1 MLGARITKHTP
12 PAQVPSKWHVI
23 DAEGQRLGHLAVSVA
38 GMLQGKNKAQ
48 YSRHWLNGDFVVVVN
63 ASKIEVSGNKLSQKM
78 YYRHSGYVGNLRKS
92 NLETE
97 MDKNPRRVIERAVKG
112 MLPRTKLGS
121 RMLGRLHVY
130 DGAEHPHAAQVNTGL
145 GKPKTTPRKSPAE
158 RRKATRARL
167 AAEKARATAVAAAM
181 QEQAAAEAESAAAEE
196 AAVEVEAQV
205 EETVVAAV
213 TEATEAPAEPEA
225 AEEEATAEVVEETPE
240 APAAEEE
247 PTAEVKEQPEAS
259 AEAEEEPP
267 AAVEEEAVAETE
279 EEQPEA
285 SAEPEEAEEAEAETA
300 EDSEKSE
307 DKG

>member
-12 PAQVPSKWHVI
+12 PAQVPSKWHVV

-78 YYRHSGYVGNLRKS
+78 YYRHSGYVGNLRTS

-97 MDKNPRRVIERAVKG
+97 MDKNPGRVIERAVKG
-112 MLPRTKLGS
+112 MLPRNKLGS

-130 DGAEHPHAAQVNTGL
+130 EGEDHPHAAQVNTVL
-145 GKPKTTPRKSPAE
+145 GKPRTAPRKTPAE
-158 RRKATRARL
+158 RRKATRTRI
-167 AAEKARATAVAAAM
+167 AAEKASATAVVAATE
-181 QEQAAAEAESAAAEE
+181 EQVVAKSAVAEE
-196 AAVEVEAQV
+196 AAAEVEAQV
-205 EETVVAAV
+205 EEAAVAEV

-225 AEEEATAEVVEETPE
+225 AEEEATAEVVEEAPE
-240 APAAEEE
+240 AEAAPAAEVEE
-247 PTAEVKEQPEAS
+247 PV
-259 AEAEEEPP
+259 
-267 AAVEEEAVAETE
+267 AAVEEETVAETE

-285 SAEPEEAEEAEAETA
+285 SVEAAAEPEEAEAETA
-300 EDSEKSE
+300 DDSEQSE